1 MRLRLANTMAV
12 VVALFSLLRG
22 VDLSKLAGNH
32 NQSVLRG

>member
-1 MRLRLANTMAV
+1 MRLHLANTMAV

-22 VDLSKLAGNH
+22 VDLNRLVGNH